1 MAITGNVGNLP
12 QVENLDIH
20 YSQSAVFTPSDF
32 AFPSNAV
39 KSESTP
45 NPEMILIADVDLKL
59 LDELHE
65 YGSVRNLKDRRSDL
79 YNIMSCTKEFEVKEI
94 ASDRKL
100 PVEVKAC
107 YTGLRNRVDMPVGTI
122 GMIVINE
129 IMQEKT
135 KEKNVRNGKVRS

>member
-1 MAITGNVGNLP
+1 
-12 QVENLDIH
+12 
-20 YSQSAVFTPSDF
+20 
-32 AFPSNAV
+32 
-39 KSESTP
+39 
-45 NPEMILIADVDLKL
+45 MILIADVDLKL

-135 KEKNVRNGKVRS
+135 KEKNVRNGKVGS